1 MVTRR
6 GKSKFCANDQRRK
19 WIGILGC
26 TPPVFPVHTV
36 RPRRIILA
44 PADVPS
50 EAADNEV
57 VMDDSAIDAEAELT
71 QAEAAEDI
79 DILSGAGS
87 VIALGFW
94 TMLIGAVMLNRSK
107 RRRKA
112 HENIVE
118 NTSGMKAAVASW

>member
-1 MVTRR
+1 M
-6 GKSKFCANDQRRK
+6 
-19 WIGILGC
+19 
-26 TPPVFPVHTV
+26 

-94 TMLIGAVMLNRSK
+94 TMLVGAVMLNRSK

-112 HENIVE
+112 HENVVE